1 MGRKRKV
8 YTDKFKLSVAKEAL
22 KSGANRAE
30 VAAKHS
36 IAPSTLSEWIDQF
49 LDGKLETDEQRELRA
64 SYEKLKEQHAITLM
78 ELGRK
83 QLEVEKKKKKRESHG
98 KAWMLVAPGLHGE
111 GGSTLTIQEQCDIIG
126 ISRATYYGNKSS

>member
-83 QLEVEKKKKKRESHG
+83 QLEVELLKKNESPTG
-98 KAWMLVAPGLHGE
+98 KL
-111 GGSTLTIQEQCDIIG
+111 GSW
-126 ISRATYYGNKSS
+126 